1 MIILIM
7 GPQGSGKGTQAKR
20 LADEFKLSYLDAGA
34 LLRKIAKS
42 DARMNEIVNKR
53 GALLPDEE
61 IFKIVTEYLAKN
73 NLHDNMILDGYP
85 RSISQYDLIS
95 TWLKDHGTEITAA
108 LFLNISEEESVKRL
122 SSRRSDPKTGKIYNL
137 ISKVPGPEIDVN
149 SLVHREDDKPDAIRE
164 RLMHYRET
172 TSPLIEKLRTEGKL
186 IEIDGERTI
195 EAIHVEM
202 KEKIAGVYASQIK
215 N

>member
-42 DARMNEIVNKR
+42 DPRINEIVNKR
-53 GALLPDEE
+53 GALLPDNE
-61 IFKIVTEYLAKN
+61 IFQIVTDYLSKN
-73 NLHDNMILDGYP
+73 NLYDNMILDGYP
-85 RSISQYDLIS
+85 RSIAQYELINN
-95 TWLKDHGTEITAA
+95 WLKNHGTEVTAA

-137 ISKVPGPEIDVN
+137 LTKVPGPEVDLN
-149 SLVHREDDKPDAIRE
+149 TLVHREDDKPEAIRE

-172 TSPLIEKLRTEGKL
+172 TAPLIKKLRNEDKL
-186 IEIDGERTI
+186 IEIDGERPIETI
-195 EAIHVEM
+195 HIEM
-202 KEKIAGVYASQIK
+202 KERIASVYADQTK